1 MDGRQAIA
9 CQEEQRIM
17 QELLANVGEL
27 IKDSDA
33 VAEKEMVK
41 AFLQQ
46 VAQAVTVVVAGDS
59 SCGKTSLLNA
69 VLPVSLPH
77 TTGPT
82 QGIVETRYGA
92 QDMAVQVEYGY
103 VRQFISA
110 GELEGI
116 AAYDM
121 QGLDTLPSG
130 TLREKAK
137 EVIQKSSVLF
147 VLFDVARIRSFSVWE
162 FLEEVDRKKMV
173 FVMTGCDRVSAEQV
187 RENERKL
194 RGYMQEEG
202 IEAPLYCVSLGT
214 AQQEETIAPLR
225 EYVRREILGEYPVL
239 TNQMN
244 QVKQL
249 EGLLCEVKKSFALRK
264 RQFEADHVILQDIDR
279 SLNTFTERNEE
290 VVERLKRQL
299 RQVIAQEIDDYRNN
313 VIKRLDPKKI
323 KERFKGGEA
332 AFQEYLTTINENYK
346 NLLNERVS
354 QETQRAVKGY
364 LADLENVFEEATGV
378 FRKRKN
384 LMALEDRFYGS
395 LAESKRGMIQKTE
408 NTLAETT
415 SVYQTLSQASEELF
429 YKVWAAREKYDKQ
442 VAIGTAVGAGVGAGA
457 GVGLGLLA
465 AHIAGAGAT
474 AAATAAAG
482 TGAAGAVAAAAQAG
496 AAAAA
501 FWPVIGCIIGAV
513 VIALIARKLA
523 KACSGANM
531 MQAVEECIREF
542 KQETSKIKEQL
553 IHETMEIVDRIFARE
568 LEGVDKSFL
577 EFRMS
582 VNIDSKKIPM
592 LEQKMD
598 IVDTL
603 MEQVARMKE
612 RAVAQRMEGAAGQ
625 RLEAAAPK
633 REEH

>member
-290 VVERLKRQL
+290 VVERLKRQI

-332 AFQEYLTTINENYK
+332 AFQEYLATINENYK
-346 NLLNERVS
+346 NLLNEKVS
-354 QETQRAVKGY
+354 QETQRAVKEY

-465 AHIAGAGAT
+465 AHMAG
-474 AAATAAAG
+474 
-482 TGAAGAVAAAAQAG
+482 G

-501 FWPVIGCIIGAV
+501 GTTVAAGVALWPVIGCIIGAV

>member
-1 MDGRQAIA
+1 MNGKQVIV
-9 CQEEQRIM
+9 CQEEQKIM

-33 VAEKEMVK
+33 AAEKEMVRT
-41 AFLQQ
+41 FLQQ
-46 VAQAVTVVVAGDS
+46 VAQAVTVVAAGDS

-69 VLPVSLPH
+69 VLPVRLPH

-110 GELEGI
+110 PELEGI

-121 QGLDTLPSG
+121 QGLDTLQSE

-137 EVIQKSSVLF
+137 EVIKKSSILF
-147 VLFDVARIRSFSVWE
+147 VLFDVTRIRSFSVWE

-187 RENERKL
+187 RENEMKL

-202 IEAPLYCVSLGT
+202 IHAPLYCVSLGT
-214 AQQEETIAPLR
+214 EQQEETIAPLR

-239 TNQMN
+239 TNQIN
-244 QVKQL
+244 QVEQL

-264 RQFEADHVILQDIDR
+264 RQFEADNVILLDIDR

-290 VVERLKRQL
+290 VVEGLKRQI

-313 VIKRLDPKKI
+313 VIKRLEPKKI
-323 KERFKGGEA
+323 KERFNGGEA

-354 QETQRAVKGY
+354 QETQRAVKAY
-364 LADLENVFEEATGV
+364 LADLEAVFEEATGF

-384 LMALEDRFYGS
+384 LIELEDRFYGS

-408 NTLAETT
+408 NTLAETV

-442 VAIGTAVGAGVGAGA
+442 VAIGTAAGAGAGAGA

-465 AHIAGAGAT
+465 THFAGAGA
-474 AAATAAAG
+474 AT
-482 TGAAGAVAAAAQAG
+482 
-496 AAAAA
+496 A

-523 KACSGANM
+523 KA
-531 MQAVEECIREF
+531 
-542 KQETSKIKEQL
+542 
-553 IHETMEIVDRIFARE
+553 
-568 LEGVDKSFL
+568 
-577 EFRMS
+577 
-582 VNIDSKKIPM
+582 
-592 LEQKMD
+592 
-598 IVDTL
+598 
-603 MEQVARMKE
+603 
-612 RAVAQRMEGAAGQ
+612 
-625 RLEAAAPK
+625 
-633 REEH
+633 

>member
-290 VVERLKRQL
+290 VVERLKRQI

-332 AFQEYLTTINENYK
+332 AFQEYLATINENYK
-346 NLLNERVS
+346 NLLNEKVS
-354 QETQRAVKGY
+354 QETQRAVKEY

-465 AHIAGAGAT
+465 AHMAG
-474 AAATAAAG
+474 
-482 TGAAGAVAAAAQAG
+482 G

-501 FWPVIGCIIGAV
+501 GTTVAAGVALWPVIGCIIGAV

-531 MQAVEECIREF
+531 MQAVEECIGEF

-553 IHETMEIVDRIFARE
+553 IRETMEIVDRIFARE

-612 RAVAQRMEGAAGQ
+612 RAMAQRMEGAAGQ
-625 RLEAAAPK
+625 RLEAAAAM

>member
-214 AQQEETIAPLR
+214 AQQEETVAPLR

-290 VVERLKRQL
+290 VVERLKRQI

-313 VIKRLDPKKI
+313 VIKRLDPRKI

-332 AFQEYLTTINENYK
+332 AFQEYLATINENYK
-346 NLLNERVS
+346 NLLNEKVS
-354 QETQRAVKGY
+354 QETQRAVKEY

-465 AHIAGAGAT
+465 AHMAG
-474 AAATAAAG
+474 
-482 TGAAGAVAAAAQAG
+482 G

-501 FWPVIGCIIGAV
+501 GTTVAAGVALWPVIGCIIGAV

-553 IHETMEIVDRIFARE
+553 IRETMEIVDRIFARE

-625 RLEAAAPK
+625 RLEAAAAM

>member
-290 VVERLKRQL
+290 VVERLKRQI

-313 VIKRLDPKKI
+313 VIKRLDPRKI

-332 AFQEYLTTINENYK
+332 AFQEYLATINENYK
-346 NLLNERVS
+346 NLLNEKVS
-354 QETQRAVKGY
+354 QETQRAVKEY

-465 AHIAGAGAT
+465 AHMAG
-474 AAATAAAG
+474 
-482 TGAAGAVAAAAQAG
+482 G

-501 FWPVIGCIIGAV
+501 GTTVAAGVALWPVIGCIIGAV

>member
-290 VVERLKRQL
+290 VVERLKRQI

-313 VIKRLDPKKI
+313 VIKRLDPRKI

-332 AFQEYLTTINENYK
+332 AFQEYLATINENYK
-346 NLLNERVS
+346 NLLNEKVS
-354 QETQRAVKGY
+354 QETQRAVKEY

-465 AHIAGAGAT
+465 AHMAG
-474 AAATAAAG
+474 
-482 TGAAGAVAAAAQAG
+482 G

-501 FWPVIGCIIGAV
+501 GTTVAAGVALWPVIGCIIGAV

-531 MQAVEECIREF
+531 MQAVEECIGEF

-553 IHETMEIVDRIFARE
+553 IRETMEIVDRIFARE

-612 RAVAQRMEGAAGQ
+612 RAMAQRMEGAAGQ
-625 RLEAAAPK
+625 RLEAAAAM